1 MAEYKWPEAEKRL
14 WIGKRVSRIDGPA
27 KVSGQA
33 KYTYDLNRPGG
44 LWAKVVRC
52 PYAHAKI
59 VSIDTT
65 AAEKMP
71 GVKAIEFI
79 HKVGDEIQ
87 WAEEDIVAI
96 AAVDE
101 YVAEDAVRAVKIE
114 YQKLPH
120 MVIDSDPKFAG
131 DRAKTNDEEKGGEP
145 EKAFAEAEVV
155 VEGEYGMPVIAHC
168 CLEAHGGISEW
179 EDSDHLLVHMSS
191 QGVSAIPGQMAPA
204 LGIPATNIRNKMDHI
219 GGGFGSKFAPD
230 RWGIATAQLSKK
242 AGGKPVKIFL
252 ERSVEVQVAG
262 VRPSSYA
269 HVKVGAKKDGTLLA
283 WQHHSWGTGGVSGG
297 GSPPLPYVFSIPN
310 TIKQNTS
317 IENNIGAARA
327 WRAPNHPQAA
337 LITMG
342 ALDDTAA
349 ALGMDPLD
357 LFLKNIALTGQR
369 ADVYR
374 EELLKMADL
383 IEWKK
388 NWHPRS
394 DKTPGHIKR
403 GLGLSI
409 HTWGGRGHDG
419 NCDLTI
425 NPDGSVEVKTGCQ
438 DLGTGTRTAIN
449 IVAAD
454 ALGLPLEAVKVLLGD
469 SAYPPEGGSG
479 GSSTIGA
486 VASETRRAS
495 LDALDELYAKV
506 APTLGAKP
514 EDLETFK
521 GTVRV
526 KSDPSKSVTW
536 VEACRKLGGTPIT
549 ARGKNRGPGDL
560 TNSGVGG
567 AMGADV
573 SVDTETGI
581 VRLNKMVSVQDCGL
595 IINNKLTESQCYGC
609 MIMGVSYALYEEKI
623 MDQATGRMLNPNMEF
638 YKLAGIGDVGDL
650 VVHLMTGKGYDERG
664 VVGMGEPPVIS
675 PGAAI
680 SNAVANAIGVRV
692 PRLPL
697 TPDRVLEA
705 LSAKKGGSDARI

>member
-1 MAEYKWPEAEKRL
+1 MAEYKWPDADKRL
-14 WIGKRVSRIDGPA
+14 WIGKRVSRIDGPD
-27 KVSGQA
+27 KVSGRA
-33 KYTYDLNRPGG
+33 KYSYDVNRPGM

-52 PYAHAKI
+52 PFAHAKI
-59 VSIDTT
+59 VSIDTS
-65 AAEKMP
+65 AAEKMA
-71 GVKAIEFI
+71 GVKAIELI
-79 HKVGDEIQ
+79 HKPGDEIQ

-101 YVAEDAVRAVKIE
+101 PTAEDAVRAVKIE
-114 YQKLPH
+114 YQRLPH
-120 MVIDSDPKFAG
+120 LVVDSDPKVAG
-131 DRAKTNDEEKGGEP
+131 DRAKTNDEEKAGDP
-145 EKAFAEAEVV
+145 DKAFAEAEVV
-155 VEGEYGMPVIAHC
+155 IEGEYGLPVIAHC

-179 EDSDHLLVHMSS
+179 EDNDHLLVHMSS
-191 QGVSAIPGQMAPA
+191 QAVSSIPSQMATP
-204 LGIPATNIRNKMDHI
+204 LGIPATNIRQKMDHI
-219 GGGFGSKFAPD
+219 GGGFGSKFAAD

-242 AGGKPVKIFL
+242 ANGKPVKVFL
-252 ERSVEVQVAG
+252 ERNVEMQVAG
-262 VRPSSYA
+262 VRPSAYA
-269 HVKVGAKKDGTLLA
+269 KVKLGAKKDGTLTA
-283 WQHHSWGTGGVSGG
+283 WEHHSWGTGGVGG
-297 GSPPLPYVFSIPN
+297 GGAPPLPYVFVIPN

-327 WRAPNHPQAA
+327 WRAPSHPQAA

-342 ALDDTAA
+342 ALEDMAA
-349 ALGMDPLD
+349 ALNMDSLD
-357 LFLKNIALTGQR
+357 FFLKNISLAGQR
-369 ADVYR
+369 AEVYR
-374 EELLKMADL
+374 QELLKVAEL
-383 IEWKK
+383 IDWKK
-388 NWHPRS
+388 NWHPRG

-403 GLGLSI
+403 GMGLSI
-409 HTWGGRGHDG
+409 HTWGGRAHDG

-425 NPDGSVEVKTGCQ
+425 NPDGSVVVKTGCQ

-454 ALGLPLEAVKVLLGD
+454 ALGLPLESVKVLLGD
-469 SAYPPEGGSG
+469 SIYPPEGGSG

-486 VASETRRAS
+486 VSAETRRAS

-506 APTLGAKP
+506 APALGAKP
-514 EDLETFK
+514 EELETFK

-526 KSDPSKSVTW
+526 KSNPSKSITW
-536 VEACRKLGGTPIT
+536 ADACKRLGGSPIT

-560 TNSGVGG
+560 NNSGVGG

-573 SVDTETGI
+573 SVDTETGVVKI
-581 VRLNKMVSVQDCGL
+581 NKMVSVQDCGL
-595 IINNKLTESQCYGC
+595 IINMKLTESQCYGC

-638 YKLAGIGDVGDL
+638 YKLAGIGDVGEM
-650 VVHLMTGKGYDERG
+650 VVHMMTGKGYDERG
-664 VVGMGEPPVIS
+664 VIGMGEPPVIS

-705 LSAKKGGSDARI
+705 LAKKGGSDARI